1 MSQIQG
7 GKNMLYEE
15 LLMDT
20 STLSKFHLFKYLK
33 KAEHAALSAAQIA
46 ETMQLNYQQTI
57 VILTSIEQDL
67 EQLSPDTKK
76 ILTGAGKIDLTAI
89 TTTIDG
95 YRYFLLKNSTAFQ
108 FILYLLN
115 DAEPTIEKFC
125 ELYYISRSTVSRKLA
140 NLKQYLKGY
149 GLRFTYNEVDLV
161 GDERLVRLALFD
173 FLWLSSRGLEWPL
186 EIPEKQAEELAEY
199 FRPYFSSSETY
210 LGHLELKLLMGIMIA
225 RQQNRHFAAYDKAYD
240 FLMAENS
247 YYPFENLLPVFQ
259 QNSRSDIIIS
269 DEQSRAESSFV
280 FFIAHI
286 VPSFTSREN
295 RVLEH
300 TLRDFTSKPNPV
312 YQLVDNFLSFAK
324 TTFLEESFEI
334 FDNPLLIGNMLHVT
348 FAFHVLKQPFPN
360 VQSLV
365 IQPHQNKSMIDYLEN
380 RITDFLKTQSTQ
392 EYPFLTEK
400 TIPLLSKTY
409 KNLLAPYYKHMKIS
423 QSLKVGIAIEPN
435 YLLVYNLEQ
444 FLSDLQFAEAEPFL
458 QDKADTYDLIISSSP
473 MIEKLYPTQHVY
485 LWDHTY
491 EHVELAKLYKKLR
504 QLYVEKNRF

>member
-1 MSQIQG
+1 
-7 GKNMLYEE
+7 MLYEE

-33 KAEHAALSAAQIA
+33 KAEHSALSAAQIA
-46 ETMQLNYQQTI
+46 ETMQMNYQQTI

-67 EQLSPDTKK
+67 NQLSSDTKK

-89 TTTIDG
+89 NTTIDG
-95 YRYFLLKNSTAFQ
+95 YRYYLLKNSTAFQ

-115 DAEPTIEKFC
+115 DPAPTIEKFC

-140 NLKQYLKGY
+140 NLKQYLKTY
-149 GLRFTYNEVDLV
+149 GLRFTYNEMDLV

-173 FLWLSSRGLEWPL
+173 LLWLSSRGLEWPL
-186 EIPEKQAEELAEY
+186 DVPEKQAEELAEH
-199 FRPYFSSSETY
+199 FRAYFSSSETY
-210 LGHLELKLLMGIMIA
+210 LGYLELKLLMGIMIT
-225 RQQNRHFAAYDKAYD
+225 RQKSGNFAAYDKAYN

-247 YYPFENLLPVFQ
+247 YYPFEELLPVFQ
-259 QNSRSDIIIS
+259 QYDPNVVIS
-269 DEQSRAESSFV
+269 DEQSRGESSFV

-286 VPSFTSREN
+286 VPSFTAKEST
-295 RVLEH
+295 VLEH
-300 TLRDFTSKPNPV
+300 TLHDFTSKPNPV
-312 YQLVDNFLSFAK
+312 YQLVDSFLSFAK
-324 TTFLEESFEI
+324 TTFLEDSFEI

-380 RITDFLKTQSTQ
+380 RITDFLKAQSTQ

-423 QSLKVGIAIEPN
+423 QPLNVGIAIEPN

-444 FLSDLQFAEAEPFL
+444 FLSDLQFAESAAFAQE
-458 QDKADTYDLIISSSP
+458 KADTYDLIISSSP
-473 MIEKLYPTQHVY
+473 MIEKLYPSQHVY